1 MGALVFLALCLDLG
15 EMDRAQSL
23 HARSFRGVENQ
34 TFSAS
39 QLPQAA
45 DSTKHL
51 SAPPSL
57 VGAASCRHWAGG
69 GREWVVPSG
78 QVHLWLDHLPSGMPR
93 CQQGYLGPHSIVG
106 VR

>member
-39 QLPQAA
+39 QLAQAA
-45 DSTKHL
+45 DSMNICLLHHHL
-51 SAPPSL
+51 LGLPV
-57 VGAASCRHWAGG
+57 VGTGLEAGG
-69 GREWVVPSG
+69 SG
-78 QVHLWLDHLPSGMPR
+78 
-93 CQQGYLGPHSIVG
+93 
-106 VR
+106 

>member
-1 MGALVFLALCLDLG
+1 MAIVFLALCSDLG

-51 SAPPSL
+51 SAPLSL
-57 VGAASCRHWAGG
+57 GAARCRRWAGG
-69 GREWVVPSG
+69 RREWVVPSG
-78 QVHLWLDHLPSGMPR
+78 QAHLWLDHLPSGTPR
-93 CQQGYLGPHSIVG
+93 CQEGYLGPHPIRG

>member
-1 MGALVFLALCLDLG
+1 MDALVFLALCSDLQ

-23 HARSFRGVENQ
+23 HARSFRRVENQ

-57 VGAASCRHWAGG
+57 VGAARCRRWARG
-69 GREWVVPSG
+69 GRERVVPSDR
-78 QVHLWLDHLPSGMPR
+78 VHWWLDHLPSGTPR
-93 CQQGYLGPHSIVG
+93 CQKGYLGPHSIGG